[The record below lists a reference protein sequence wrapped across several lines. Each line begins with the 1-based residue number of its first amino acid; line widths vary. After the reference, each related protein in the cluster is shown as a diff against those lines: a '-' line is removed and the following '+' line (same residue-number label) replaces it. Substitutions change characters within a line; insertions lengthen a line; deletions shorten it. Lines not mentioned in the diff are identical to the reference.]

1 MKSTK
6 DVTQYSNNELYEVL
20 NHIDRSKYPERV
32 IELENEIDKRKAN
45 GSIPKHLVPE
55 INWSEVHF
63 EKTAIRFFGIL
74 ILGTTFL
81 SLFQFLELFTQET
94 KAPLLLYSGF
104 NTILLFFG
112 SISLLANKP
121 GFGIFAIP
129 PYLIQTFTVYFSGLQ
144 NSLILGL
151 SAHISIGSNGL
162 TFGFSF
168 GSTES
173 IFAFESINYFEI
185 GINFYALIFSA
196 LLIVLA
202 IKKKE

>member
-6 DVTQYSNNELYEVL
+6 DVTQYSNNELYEIL
-20 NHIDRSKYPERV
+20 NYIDCSKFPKRV
-32 IELENEIDKRKAN
+32 IELENEIEKRKSD
-45 GSIPKHLVPE
+45 GIIPEELTP
-55 INWSEVHF
+55 NFDWSEIDF
-63 EKTAIRFFGIL
+63 QKSSIRFFGL
-74 ILGTTFL
+74 IVL
-81 SLFQFLELFTQET
+81 STSLLSALQFFNLISLSENEPSALI
-94 KAPLLLYSGF
+94 AGA
-104 NTILLFFG
+104 NTILLFLGAIF
-112 SISLLANKP
+112 LLANKP
-121 GFGIFAIP
+121 RFGILALP

-144 NSLILGL
+144 SSLILGL
-151 SAHISIGSNGL
+151 SARISIGSNGL

-173 IFAFESINYFEI
+173 VFAFESINYFEI